1 MNDLLRT
8 PITFRTIGAAEGLVD
23 RTVSEI
29 QTLIISGQ
37 LTPGTRLPPERN
49 LAEMLGVSR
58 TVIREA
64 VRMLVTKGLLE
75 TKHGVGNIVRQLTI
89 DQFSEP
95 LSLLLR
101 TSEGGVTFDDLH
113 QVRSLLEVEN
123 AGLAARHAT
132 SEDIARLRANVV
144 AMQSAL
150 GDAELFTSLDADFH
164 EAIAR
169 ASHNPLLLIL
179 INSIRT
185 LLQEYL
191 RLVIPHL
198 NLELQVQPFHDKIL
212 AQIERGNE
220 EGAREAMREHL
231 EQIRK
236 NHQAAFGTN
245 H

>member
-1 MNDLLRT
+1 MDDLLRT
-8 PITFRTIGAAEGLVD
+8 PTVFRTIGTNEGLVD
-23 RTVSEI
+23 QTVNEI
-29 QTLIISGQ
+29 QTLIVNGQ
-37 LTPGTRLPPERN
+37 LVPGTKLPPERN

-75 TKHGVGNIVRQLTI
+75 TKHGVGTTVRQVTV

-95 LSLLLR
+95 LTLLLR
-101 TSEGGVTFDDLH
+101 TREGGVTFEDLH
-113 QVRSLLEVEN
+113 HVRSLLEVEN

-132 SEDIARLRANVV
+132 SEDIAVLRENVA
-144 AMQSAL
+144 AMESTL
-150 GDAELFTSLDADFH
+150 HDPVLFTQLDADFH

-169 ASHNPLLLIL
+169 ASHNPLMIIL
-179 INSIRT
+179 INSIRS

-198 NLELQVQPFHDKIL
+198 NLELQVQPFHHKIL
-212 AQIERGNE
+212 EQIETGNE
-220 EGAREAMREHL
+220 EGAREAMKQHL

-236 NHQAAFGTN
+236 NHQAAFGN
-245 H
+245 GH